1 MFSVMLPD
9 PTASSDFIPF
19 FMFLSDYYLF
29 TDLQVLIDMAFI
41 EAANKSVN
49 LLPKEV
55 GWKDNLDVVS
65 CQKKKPGCCN
75 IFFIA
80 CLQVDTSVHSDIISA
95 VTDC

>member
-49 LLPKEV
+49 LLPTEV

-65 CQKKKPGCCN
+65 CQKNPGCH
-75 IFFIA
+75 IYIA
-80 CLQVDTSVHSDIISA
+80 
-95 VTDC
+95 